1 LNLTVAGP
9 DIHSLNVVPGHNH
22 VKWPHRQRGF
32 TLVELIVVMIII
44 GILGA
49 IGAARYFDR
58 GGFDSAGFAE
68 QTRAMLRFSQKL
80 AVGQNRPIFT
90 QLNGSTIALC
100 FANTSPCPPAGQVPA
115 VGGTYG
121 CTPNTWYCAAP
132 PGTIAY
138 AVTPASAS
146 TICFNA
152 LGQPGVA
159 AGTGCN
165 PAAFTGAT
173 VNITGDGATTAVSIA
188 AETGYVF

>member
-1 LNLTVAGP
+1 MAGP
-9 DIHSLNVVPGHNH
+9 DLRFPNIVSGHSH
-22 VKWPHRQRGF
+22 VQHLRRQRGF

-58 GGFDSAGFAE
+58 RGFDSAGFAE
-68 QTRAMLRFSQKL
+68 QTRAMLRFGQKL
-80 AVGQNRPIFT
+80 AIGQNRPLFT

-100 FANTSPCPPAGQVPA
+100 FANTSPCPPADQVPD
-115 VGGTYG
+115 VGGATG
-121 CTPNTWYCAAP
+121 CTPSTWYCAAP
-132 PGTIAY
+132 PGSIAY

-165 PAAFTGAT
+165 PAAFAGAT
-173 VNITGDGATTAVSIA
+173 VNITGDGATTAVNIA
-188 AETGYVF
+188 AETGYVY

>member
-1 LNLTVAGP
+1 VAGV
-9 DIHSLNVVPGHNH
+9 DLHYVNVAPGHTH
-22 VKWPHRQRGF
+22 VRRAQRQAGF
-32 TLVELIVVMIII
+32 TLVELIVVMAII

-58 GGFDSAGFAE
+58 RGFDSAGFAE

-152 LGQPGVA
+152 LGQPGVP
-159 AGTGCN
+159 AGTACN
-165 PAAFTGAT
+165 AAVFSGAT
-173 VNITGDGATTAVSIA
+173 VSITGDGATTTIGIA